1 MESIDLGINSRFA
14 LEVDIIS
21 NVLQDFSKNPS
32 ILEHL
37 QWTGGRECG
46 AKTIEGTAE
55 TIRIE
60 SIGIA
65 RLLF

>member
-1 MESIDLGINSRFA
+1 MESIDLGINSRIA

-21 NVLQDFSKNPS
+21 NVCNFSKNPS
-32 ILEHL
+32 ILKHL

-46 AKTIEGTAE
+46 ARTIEGAAE

-60 SIGIA
+60 SIGTA
-65 RLLF
+65 RLLL